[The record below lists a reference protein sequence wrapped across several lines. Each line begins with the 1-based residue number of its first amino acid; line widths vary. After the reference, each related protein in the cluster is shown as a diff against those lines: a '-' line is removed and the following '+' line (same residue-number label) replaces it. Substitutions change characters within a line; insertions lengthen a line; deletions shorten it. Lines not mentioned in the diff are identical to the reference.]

1 MPPISAGRILT
12 GSLFNEPMRVE
23 SVQANGPASWVVG
36 LVGTHSERFRKVT
49 A

>member
-1 MPPISAGRILT
+1 MPPISAGRILA